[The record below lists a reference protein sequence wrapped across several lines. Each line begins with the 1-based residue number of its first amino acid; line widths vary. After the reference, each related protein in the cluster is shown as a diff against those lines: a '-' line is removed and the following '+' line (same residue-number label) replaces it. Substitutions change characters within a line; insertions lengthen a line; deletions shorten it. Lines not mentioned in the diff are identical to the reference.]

1 MKKNIINF
9 IVGVITLFVGNQ
21 LFLLSLDSPF
31 RGMSIWRSASMMAIS
46 YILAHIFIIVGIIK
60 IYTVFHAFWKWY
72 RYIPNPFTLEER
84 RAISAITF
92 LRENSTSLSLKK
104 RQQIVADMMSARG
117 DKVTRFRYTYLYG
130 YRKKPNK
137 SWSSVTEKDELL
149 HSIQKLP
156 LLDQE
161 IELSEHGEFTRSS
174 WLATE
179 KLYWKNRGFPV
190 KKE

>member
-1 MKKNIINF
+1 MKTNIINF

-46 YILAHIFIIVGIIK
+46 YILANIFIIVGIIK

-92 LRENSTSLSLKK
+92 LRENSISLSLKK
-104 RQQIVADMMSARG
+104 RQQIVTDMMSARG
-117 DKVTRFRYTYLYG
+117 HNVIHNLRAYVGDNQISIVG
-130 YRKKPNK
+130 
-137 SWSSVTEKDELL
+137 SSELVKDELL
-149 HSIQKLP
+149 YSIQNLRKTT
-156 LLDQE
+156 QKIE
-161 IELSEHGEFTRSS
+161 ISNQGLFPKSP
-174 WLATE
+174 WKATE